1 MQANIDVTQSNTR
14 FQKILDP
21 LKRIYSTIPVSG
33 QILSLLLVAVIFA
46 VGTGGQYLKWN
57 NIQTIMSL
65 AGIPIIICL
74 GIHQVI
80 IMGAMDLSVEGIIA
94 LCVVLSGILIKNTT
108 NNFDVGW
115 WIFPIV
121 FIVGGFAG
129 MINGFINTKLR
140 MPSFISTLGMSW
152 ALFGLAIVISGGKSI
167 PLKDP
172 RFQQLFNGS
181 FLGLPAIFIMAI
193 ALFVPLYFLQ
203 KNTRFGK
210 HLYAIGG
217 DEILARQAGVNVDR
231 IKIIV
236 FAITGAIY
244 GIAAL
249 LLAARLNSSAAR
261 LGNNILFPAMTAVAV
276 GGVSLSGG
284 IGGALNAVLGTLI
297 VTALNNGLVYMEVSP
312 YIQSAVNG
320 LVLIS
325 AVALTIDRKK
335 IGIIK

>member
-1 MQANIDVTQSNTR
+1 MVKTSGLPRQLRKVYE
-14 FQKILDP
+14 KV
-21 LKRIYSTIPVSG
+21 PVSG
-33 QILSLLLVAVIFA
+33 QLLSLILVAIIFTT
-46 VGTGGQYLKWN
+46 GTGGQYLKWN
-57 NIQTIMSL
+57 NIQTILNL

-74 GIHQVI
+74 GLHQVI
-80 IMGAMDLSVEGIIA
+80 VMGAMDLSVEGIIA
-94 LCVVLSGILIKNTT
+94 LCVVLSGLLIRNPVNTY
-108 NNFDVGW
+108 DVGL

-121 FIVGGFAG
+121 VVVGALAG
-129 MINGFINTKLR
+129 LVNGVINTKLR
-140 MPSFISTLGMSW
+140 MPSFISTLGISW
-152 ALFGLAIVISGGKSI
+152 AMFGLAVVISGGKSI

-172 RFQQLFNGS
+172 RFQRFFNGS
-181 FLGLPAIFIMAI
+181 FLGLPLIIFLAIG
-193 ALFVPLYFLQ
+193 LFVILYVLQ
-203 KNTRFGK
+203 NNTRFGK
-210 HLYAIGG
+210 HVYAIGG

-236 FAITGAIY
+236 FAVTGAIY

-249 LLAARLNSSAAR
+249 LLAARLNSAAAR
-261 LGNNILFPAMTAVAV
+261 LGNNMLFPGMTAVAV

-284 IGGALNAVLGTLI
+284 IGGAMNAVLGALI
-297 VTALNNGLVYMEVSP
+297 VTALNNGLVYMQVSP

>member
-1 MQANIDVTQSNTR
+1 MKNKNDVKQTVSVPW
-14 FQKILDP
+14 KSLKP
-21 LKRIYSTIPVSG
+21 LKKIYDTVPVSG
-33 QILSLLLVAVIFA
+33 QILSLLLVAVIFTI
-46 VGTGGQYLKWN
+46 GTGGQYLRWN
-57 NIQTIMSL
+57 NLQTIMNL

-94 LCVVLSGILIKNTT
+94 LCVVLSGILIRNPFT
-108 NNFDVGW
+108 NFDVGW

-121 FIVGGFAG
+121 ILVGGLSG
-129 MINGFINTKLR
+129 MINGIINTKLR

-152 ALFGLAIVISGGKSI
+152 ALFGLAIVLSGGKSI

-172 RFQQLFNGS
+172 RFQLLFNGS
-181 FLGLPAIFIMAI
+181 FLGLPAIFTMAVG
-193 ALFVPLYFLQ
+193 LFIPLYFLQ

-261 LGNNILFPAMTAVAV
+261 LGNNMLFPAMTAVAV

-284 IGGALNAVLGTLI
+284 IGGALNAILGALI
-297 VTALNNGLVYMEVSP
+297 VTALNNGLVYMQVSP

-320 LVLIS
+320 FVLIS